1 MARSRFTVAIGPQ
14 EFGPRGEAP
23 PLRSQIRW
31 NRVVKPVRIKSK
43 RELRTELRRLT
54 HAEYWE
60 REENVVTVAPTVTRT
75 IEETCSYGLSM
86 EHMESLASSLS
97 LGIPGLLTQVL
108 RSVSESTQIH
118 RIVTR
123 TESIALR
130 GSDDPG
136 SVERRYA
143 LWHHV
148 EHFMVDELQGL
159 QLTWFNWNLEDLQPL
174 ANAHAIW
181 GKTVEVSSHIPPD
194 SVELTYYPHSR

>member
-43 RELRTELRRLT
+43 RELRTELRRLS

-60 REENVVTVAPTVTRT
+60 REENIVTVAPTVTRT

-86 EHMESLASSLS
+86 EHIESLASSLS

-174 ANAHAIW
+174 ANADAIW
-181 GKTVEVSSHIPPD
+181 ARIVETSSHIAPD
-194 SVELTYYPHSR
+194 SVELTYYPHFR

>member
-1 MARSRFTVAIGPQ
+1 
-14 EFGPRGEAP
+14 
-23 PLRSQIRW
+23 
-31 NRVVKPVRIKSK
+31 
-43 RELRTELRRLT
+43 
-54 HAEYWE
+54 
-60 REENVVTVAPTVTRT
+60 
-75 IEETCSYGLSM
+75 M

-97 LGIPGLLTQVL
+97 LKVGIPGLLTQVL

-148 EHFMVDELQGL
+148 ERFMVDELQGL

-174 ANAHAIW
+174 ANADAIW
-181 GKTVEVSSHIPPD
+181 ARIVETSSHIAPD
-194 SVELTYYPHSR
+194 SVELTY